1 MKEVQSWVCMS
12 AWESHRPFYVPDA
25 FLAMLLCL
33 DSKPVSDTF
42 GSLREIR
49 VCVWHAYRM
58 AAGLLTQCTA
68 AECLLC
74 SRDWYHSNEHEI
86 QPLTNSQQLQKVIW
100 SCHLEDVENTAV
112 GTITT
117 HKSLA
122 AAEQCHNSGTK
133 RRGKALPR
141 PGTYLRA
148 FPWALLCLLVAC
160 QRAASG
166 KAWEGLQIRLRP
178 WETGFRGARWGRLL
192 LLSDP
197 TARPGLSGS
206 ELVWEE
212 GQHAQASCQCRL
224 RWNQSRCWREPQR
237 QRNPSYTRL
246 GAPSVLNRELW
257 SPAGEGRGYEL
268 TRKQNLTLIMLLK
281 FSIISKITSILL
293 LMIHFNYYFKS
304 LWFFF
309 WQLNYISTLKCPII
323 AIWLFPYLKR
333 ITESRVLRIQHFLSW
348 WGFHSKPS

>member
-25 FLAMLLCL
+25 FLAMLLGL

-74 SRDWYHSNEHEI
+74 SRDRYHSNEHEI

-100 SCHLEDVENTAV
+100 SCHLEDVENTAE

-141 PGTYLRA
+141 PGT
-148 FPWALLCLLVAC
+148 PWNTLEPTSGPFAGLCWVFWWPVSGPPVGRPGKVCRYGCDPEKLASVAPAEADC
-160 QRAASG
+160 FSWVVPRPGPACPAVSWCGRKGSMPRPAASVVCVGIRVDAGVNHRG
-166 KAWEGLQIRLRP
+166 KGTP
-178 WETGFRGARWGRLL
+178 VTRGSGPLL
-192 LLSDP
+192 YQ
-197 TARPGLSGS
+197 TENCGVQRVRA
-206 ELVWEE
+206 
-212 GQHAQASCQCRL
+212 
-224 RWNQSRCWREPQR
+224 EPM
-237 QRNPSYTRL
+237 S
-246 GAPSVLNRELW
+246 
-257 SPAGEGRGYEL
+257 SPENK
-268 TRKQNLTLIMLLK
+268 TW
-281 FSIISKITSILL
+281 
-293 LMIHFNYYFKS
+293 H
-304 LWFFF
+304 
-309 WQLNYISTLKCPII
+309 
-323 AIWLFPYLKR
+323 
-333 ITESRVLRIQHFLSW
+333 
-348 WGFHSKPS
+348 